1 MQTIC
6 NTFLLIK
13 RGLGHCYFKSI
24 LLISALCLS
33 YVNCSGMVSNLGAWY
48 GSKLINSNSALHCSV
63 SCDVLCLLWQQ
74 ILWNS
79 NSSKFKFFDIL
90 ILWYSNSSIFKFQD
104 RTGVPCLLPVAF
116 RGLPQSLAHIR
127 NDGCS
132 REVKTFNLIKCL
144 RHFIIDLS
152 RLGIISG
159 RDCNS
164 EAIHLTFTA
173 AVSRC
178 TFQRQKEML
187 LPAT

>member
-1 MQTIC
+1 MLYVCLTWTAAEWYLTWRVIWFKINKLEFRTALLC
-6 NTFLLIK
+6 FLRCTL
-13 RGLGHCYFKSI
+13 F
-24 LLISALCLS
+24 ALTADSL
-33 YVNCSGMVSNLGAWY
+33 
-48 GSKLINSNSALHCSV
+48 
-63 SCDVLCLLWQQ
+63 
-74 ILWNS
+74 
-79 NSSKFKFFDIL
+79 KFKFFDIL

-104 RTGVPCLLPVAF
+104 RTVVPCLLPVAF
-116 RGLPQSLAHIR
+116 RGLPQSLAHIQ

-132 REVKTFNLIKCL
+132 REVKTFNLITCL